1 MLELDCLGWDPSG
14 ATYQLSGPEQVHFFR
29 PHFLPLQNGNNDR
42 ISPHLYNTVVG
53 AQKVQYKGFLFN
65 VITVEFLG
73 LSFLFENLA

>member
-53 AQKVQYKGFLFN
+53 A
-65 VITVEFLG
+65 
-73 LSFLFENLA
+73 